1 MSKIGR
7 VQIDIPAGVTIT
19 NVNGVV
25 TVTGVN
31 GSMTR
36 IIRPEVEIKI
46 EPTLATVFLKEGEVS
61 NAYWG
66 LERALIANMVTGVS
80 TGFFK
85 NLELSGVGFRSKME
99 GNALVL
105 NVGYSHPVK
114 MEVPAGLKVQVTE
127 DTKIKISGFDKQQVG
142 QFSALV
148 RKVRKPE
155 PYKGKGIKYQGEI
168 IRRKA
173 GKAGKAGASGKT

>member
-1 MSKIGR
+1 MSKIGKMP
-7 VQIDIPAGVTIT
+7 IDIPAGVTVT
-19 NVNGVV
+19 CVGDLV
-25 TVTGVN
+25 TVV
-31 GSMTR
+31 GSSGTLTR
-36 IIRPEVEIKI
+36 VVRPEVGLKINKNEI
-46 EPTLATVFLKEGEVS
+46 EVYLKDGETE

-80 TGFFK
+80 NGFFRK
-85 NLELSGVGFRSKME
+85 LELSGVGFRSKIE
-99 GNALVL
+99 GNTLVL
-105 NVGYSHPVK
+105 TVGYSHPVK
-114 MEVPAGLKVQVTE
+114 MEIPQGLKVEVS
-127 DTKIKISGFDKQQVG
+127 DDVKIKVSGCDKQQVG
-142 QFSALV
+142 QFSALI